1 VLQLAKDKDDL
12 PDSAAVSDAF
22 DNAADSVYRQGGFNA
37 DDMTNDAAR
46 QLLTAT
52 AKAIKQGVDSH
63 LPLDVPP
70 TLRYALENN
79 AFIFSGLKTFHAL
92 REVGLSM
99 VRDDGSIKSFEE
111 FKDDVKQINQRYNEN
126 YLYAEYKHAVG
137 TSQMAAKWVDIEADG
152 DRYDLQYRTAG
163 DDKVRPDHAALNGIT
178 LPPSDPFWSKYYPP
192 NGWGCRC
199 TAVQV
204 RVGKYQRSNPADAM
218 QAGDVATDEA
228 KQKMFRYNAGKTMQ
242 LFPPKHP
249 YRKVSPATN
258 AVVQQVATQQH
269 QQQRADDMLAELPA
283 NLTDAEK
290 QAIVTNCQE
299 IEKLIK
305 KPKGKAMTI
314 EQADEQ
320 SANPNY
326 QPKFLPDPNGTYRDS
341 KGNRFSKNPKYKK
354 MYTVNCATCAPAY
367 VLRLRGFNVTAK
379 PKRKNTLNESAANG
393 RSFDMWK
400 NADGT
405 PAQPTTTASW
415 MSSKGY
421 SSMNAQRYR
430 DYFEETC
437 KEQGVYVLT
446 IGWKGGSGHA
456 TILQRDTDG
465 KLYYIEPQAYDSAI
479 GAKRPLDELCN
490 GGAAFPIARRGILRV
505 DNKVFDT
512 SWLGLFDY

>member
-1 VLQLAKDKDDL
+1 MA
-12 PDSAAVSDAF
+12 DAF
-22 DNAADSVYRQGGFNA
+22 DEAANAVYNQGGFNA
-37 DDMTNDAAR
+37 SDMTTDAAR
-46 QLLTAT
+46 KLLTAT
-52 AKAIKQGVDSH
+52 ANTIKQGVDSH
-63 LPLDVPP
+63 LPVDVPP

-99 VRDDGSIKSFEE
+99 VKDDGSIKSFEE
-111 FKDDVKQINQRYNEN
+111 FKDDVKQINSKYNTN

-218 QAGDVATDEA
+218 QAGDTATEEA
-228 KQKMFRYNAGKTMQ
+228 KQKMFRYNSGKTMQ

-249 YRKVSPATN
+249 YYKAPVGAK
-258 AVVQQVATQQH
+258 AVVQQVAAQQH
-269 QQQRADDMLAELPA
+269 QQQRAADMLAELPA

-290 QAIVTNCQE
+290 QAIVVNNQE
-299 IEKLIK
+299 IEKLMK
-305 KPKGKAMTI
+305 KPKGKPMTI
-314 EQADEQ
+314 AQADEQ
-320 SANPNY
+320 SANPKY
-326 QPKFLPDPNGTYRDS
+326 QPKFLPDPNGAYVD
-341 KGNRFSKNPKYKK
+341 KQGNHFSKNPKYKK

-367 VLRLRGFNVTAK
+367 MLRLRGFNVTAK
-379 PKRKNTLNESAANG
+379 PNRKNTLNESAANG

-405 PAQPTTTASW
+405 PAQPTTTVSW
-415 MSSKGY
+415 MQTKGY
-421 SSMNAQRYR
+421 SSMDAQRYR

-437 KEQGVYVLT
+437 KEVGVYVLT
-446 IGWKGGSGHA
+446 IGWRNSRSGHA

-465 KLYYIEPQAYDSAI
+465 KLYYIEPQSYDSAL

-490 GGAAFPIARRGILRV
+490 NGAVFPLARRGILRV
-505 DNKVFDT
+505 DDKVFDT